1 MINKKKEV
9 LLLIARLLIGG
20 IFVAQGWAKVSDMT
34 ATVGFFGQMGLPA
47 VLAYIVAYAEV
58 LGGLALIFGLWLE
71 WAAIGLGIIMI
82 GAIYY
87 SWPMGVRGF
96 GFPLSLLGGLLA
108 LLAAGGG
115 KYTVLRKSDAAV

>member
-1 MINKKKEV
+1 MLNNKKEV

-20 IFVAQGWAKVSDMT
+20 IFVAYGWAKVSDME

-47 VLAYIVAYAEV
+47 VLAYIIAYAEV

-82 GAIYY
+82 GAVYY
-87 SWPMGVRGF
+87 VWPMGVQGF
-96 GFPLSLLGGLLA
+96 GFPLSLLAGLSA
-108 LLAAGGG
+108 LLASGSGR
-115 KYTVLRKSDAAV
+115 YSLLRKKDAAA